1 MKRLFHYIQHRL
13 SLRLGLL
20 IVLIVTVV
28 FSLLFDFLFYRCKR
42 YIQNAAIDRA
52 TQLLDNTAERINGI
66 MSETE
71 VVTNYMA
78 VTTPRHLAPDS
89 LLAFT
94 RQITEL
100 NSVMQGFTIALE
112 PGILP
117 GVDQF
122 TAYSYRT
129 ADSLVSLLKNDYDY
143 FLHPWYKTP
152 VESNAGCW
160 LEPYRYAVP
169 DIDPEPVWYFSYTTP
184 LRDIDG
190 RLIGVACADLSLH
203 WLSQAVSSVKPFP
216 NSSAIMVGHDGR
228 YLVHPDSSKIIRES
242 IFSDPDP
249 ASKHQIE
256 TLGRAMIAGRSGMVE
271 TIVDGAPAFIFY
283 RPVERTGWSIAIVC
297 PESDVFARYNRL
309 LIITWLIIAIGLIL
323 LMLFCYQ
330 IVRRAVQPLRQL
342 DEQAKRIAEGHFDE
356 PLSQSSRHDS
366 VGRLQNSFILMQ
378 KSLAQMVND
387 IRIANDELEQ
397 HNEEL
402 THAYQLKL
410 QTNRRKSAFIRDM
423 YHQIRTPLNIIAGFA
438 QVLAASLHGLSAE
451 EVSDIT
457 SRMKESANDISRLTC
472 QLDEITT
479 DNPTNKE

>member
-1 MKRLFHYIQHRL
+1 
-13 SLRLGLL
+13 
-20 IVLIVTVV
+20 
-28 FSLLFDFLFYRCKR
+28 
-42 YIQNAAIDRA
+42 
-52 TQLLDNTAERINGI
+52 
-66 MSETE
+66 
-71 VVTNYMA
+71 
-78 VTTPRHLAPDS
+78 
-89 LLAFT
+89 
-94 RQITEL
+94 
-100 NSVMQGFTIALE
+100 
-112 PGILP
+112 
-117 GVDQF
+117 
-122 TAYSYRT
+122 
-129 ADSLVSLLKNDYDY
+129 
-143 FLHPWYKTP
+143 
-152 VESNAGCW
+152 
-160 LEPYRYAVP
+160 
-169 DIDPEPVWYFSYTTP
+169 
-184 LRDIDG
+184 
-190 RLIGVACADLSLH
+190 
-203 WLSQAVSSVKPFP
+203 
-216 NSSAIMVGHDGR
+216 
-228 YLVHPDSSKIIRES
+228 
-242 IFSDPDP
+242 
-249 ASKHQIE
+249 
-256 TLGRAMIAGRSGMVE
+256 MIAGRSGMVE

-457 SRMKESANDISRLTC
+457 SRMKESANDISRLSR

>member
-1 MKRLFHYIQHRL
+1 
-13 SLRLGLL
+13 
-20 IVLIVTVV
+20 
-28 FSLLFDFLFYRCKR
+28 
-42 YIQNAAIDRA
+42 
-52 TQLLDNTAERINGI
+52 
-66 MSETE
+66 
-71 VVTNYMA
+71 
-78 VTTPRHLAPDS
+78 
-89 LLAFT
+89 
-94 RQITEL
+94 
-100 NSVMQGFTIALE
+100 
-112 PGILP
+112 
-117 GVDQF
+117 
-122 TAYSYRT
+122 
-129 ADSLVSLLKNDYDY
+129 
-143 FLHPWYKTP
+143 
-152 VESNAGCW
+152 
-160 LEPYRYAVP
+160 
-169 DIDPEPVWYFSYTTP
+169 
-184 LRDIDG
+184 
-190 RLIGVACADLSLH
+190 
-203 WLSQAVSSVKPFP
+203 
-216 NSSAIMVGHDGR
+216 MVGHDGR
-228 YLVHPDSSKIIRES
+228 YLVHPDSSKIIRDS

-472 QLDEITT
+472 QLGEMTT
-479 DNPTNKE
+479 DNPKDKE